1 MLLMSLGAM
10 AVAITAL
17 GGTSMY
23 PWLFLGGLVM
33 AGLIYAVIKQRQQ
46 ALDVQI
52 QTNRQLTIN
61 FISNQYET
69 AHGSYK

>member
-23 PWLFLGGLVM
+23 PWMFLGALVV
-33 AGLIYAVIKQRQQ
+33 AGHRVDITESFSAQVFTWIFSFGPFGQSKYL
-46 ALDVQI
+46 
-52 QTNRQLTIN
+52 N
-61 FISNQYET
+61 
-69 AHGSYK
+69 